1 MASVEPG
8 LRRRFCQLMGVPPSS
23 FYRRPE
29 PNAKDAA
36 AVSDLEAAHS
46 EHPFYGVR
54 RLALRLGRSANKTRR
69 IRNLAGIVIPV
80 AAKRRRYVGG
90 EAQTEAPA
98 NILGEYAVLK
108 DPDRPWAGQD
118 YSLMTEANAWSQDFT
133 YLRLR
138 GGFCYLA
145 VVMDLKCRRIVGWRL
160 GTNHSA
166 DLICAALLDALS
178 KHQPPMILHSD
189 RGSEYLS
196 YRRRELCQK
205 LEIRLS
211 CSNKGSPW
219 QNGFV
224 ERFFGQFKLELGKTF
239 KYEDP
244 AELHEAV
251 ALYIHY
257 YNTKRIHLALKT
269 TPAAYASISD
279 KVSQKKVA

>member
-1 MASVEPG
+1 M
-8 LRRRFCQLMGVPPSS
+8 
-23 FYRRPE
+23 
-29 PNAKDAA
+29 
-36 AVSDLEAAHS
+36 

-54 RLALRLGRSANKTRR
+54 RLALHLDWSAKKTRR
-69 IRNLAGIVIPV
+69 IRNLAGIVIPI
-80 AAKRRRYVGG
+80 ASRGRRYRPG

-98 NILGEYAVLK
+98 NILGEYATFK
-108 DPDRPWAGQD
+108 DSKRPQD
-118 YSLMTEANAWSQDFT
+118 GRDYGGMTATGAWSQDFT

-138 GGFCYLA
+138 GSFYYLA
-145 VVMDLKCRRIVGWRL
+145 VVMDLKCRRIIGWRL
-160 GTNHSA
+160 GGNHSA
-166 DLICAALLDALS
+166 ELICAALLDALS
-178 KHQPPMILHSD
+178 KHEPPAILHSD

-196 YRRRELCQK
+196 YRHRELCQK
-205 LEIRLS
+205 MEIRLS
-211 CSNKGSPW
+211 CSDKGSPW

-269 TPAAYASISD
+269 TPATYASILD
-279 KVSQKKVA
+279 KVSQKRGA

>member
-1 MASVEPG
+1 M
-8 LRRRFCQLMGVPPSS
+8 
-23 FYRRPE
+23 
-29 PNAKDAA
+29 
-36 AVSDLEAAHS
+36 
-46 EHPFYGVR
+46 EHPFYGIR
-54 RLALRLGRSANKTRR
+54 RLALHLSWSANKTRR
-69 IRNLAGIVIPV
+69 IRNLTGIVIPV
-80 AAKRRRYVGG
+80 ASKRRRYRRG

-98 NILGEYAVLK
+98 NILGEYAVFK
-108 DPDRPWAGQD
+108 YAGRPWAGQD

-145 VVMDLKCRRIVGWRL
+145 VVMDLKCRQIIGWRL
-160 GTNHSA
+160 GGNHSA
-166 DLICAALLDALS
+166 ELIRGALLDALS
-178 KHQPPMILHSD
+178 KHEPPAILHSD

-196 YRRRELCQK
+196 YRHRELCQK

-211 CSNKGSPW
+211 CSDKGSPW

-269 TPAAYASISD
+269 TPAAYASILD
-279 KVSQKKVA
+279 KVSTKKVA